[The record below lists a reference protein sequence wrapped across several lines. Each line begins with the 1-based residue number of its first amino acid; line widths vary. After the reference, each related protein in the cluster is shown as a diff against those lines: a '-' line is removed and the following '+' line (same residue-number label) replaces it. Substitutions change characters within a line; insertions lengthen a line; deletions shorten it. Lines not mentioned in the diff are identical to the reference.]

1 MSKEMFV
8 NAIDSEECR
17 IAVMEDGELQELY
30 IERSSL
36 GHHVGNVYKG
46 RVTNIEPSIQAAF
59 VDYGQPKNGF
69 LHVSD
74 VSPSYHPE
82 SVKARG
88 QMRPPIERVL
98 KRGQEV
104 IVQVTKEGL
113 GTKGATMSTYLSIAG
128 RYLVLMPGL
137 SRVGVSRKIED
148 DDSRH
153 KLRDVLATLERPKNM
168 GLIARTAGLDQPKRE
183 LQRDLIYLKRVWKL
197 ISDRIA
203 TSKAPAEIFR
213 ESDLVVRT
221 MRDIF
226 TTDIERVYIDDADV
240 ARRAR
245 DFLEM
250 TMPRYADCVTLYDDR
265 IPLFHRFGL
274 EEEVAKVYDRTV
286 PLPCGGYLVIDQAEA
301 LVAIDVNSGKFR
313 AEKNAEESAFKL
325 NLEAAKEI
333 ARQLRLRDMGGVIVM
348 DFVDMRAEKHRRG
361 VEEMLRKELK
371 RDRARQKVL
380 KTSKFGLIEMTRQRM
395 RPSIE
400 RSTFMECPHCHGSG
414 LIKTAESMSLEV
426 MRQLALAVSQENV
439 QQVEVTVHPTVGHY
453 IHNRKR
459 RALVKLEERSGKKI
473 MVLSDDHGGQEMVQF
488 HCQDNRG
495 LPVKFDPQEAAR
507 QQRLKVQ
514 QQQKAAPSPAP
525 AVSASPAAKESAPA
539 PDEDET
545 EWEATSKT
553 PSQQPD
559 DAATKATGAAGD
571 PGVAGAPSGT
581 GAKRSRSRG
590 GRRRRSKAKRDATPA
605 PGNGAPGGDATG
617 GGLAQAQAAP
627 GDTARD
633 PSVAGLVA
641 VVGVS
646 AKPAAPAAAEAT
658 PSATDAAATAAASP
672 ETPTDAAKAKPK
684 RRRRRRSAKKPP
696 QDGQSPPAA
705 NGQAGPSGQAQ
716 G

>member
-1 MSKEMFV
+1 MSKEMFI

-17 IAVMEDGELQELY
+17 IAVMEENELQELY

-88 QMRPPIERVL
+88 QMRPPIERIL

-113 GTKGATMSTYLSIAG
+113 GTKGPTMSTYLSIAG

-153 KLRDVLATLERPKNM
+153 KLRDVLATLDRPKNM
-168 GLIARTAGLDQPKRE
+168 GLIARTAGLNQPKRE

-197 ISDRIA
+197 ISDRIE
-203 TSKAPAEIFR
+203 TLKCPAEIFR

-245 DFLEM
+245 DFLKM
-250 TMPRYADCVTLYDDR
+250 TMPRYADRITLYDDR

-274 EEEVAKVYDRTV
+274 EEEIAKVYDRTV
-286 PLPCGGYLVIDQAEA
+286 PLPCGGYLVLDQAEA

-313 AEKNAEESAFKL
+313 AEKNAEESAYKL

-348 DFVDMRAEKHRRG
+348 DFVDMRSEKHRRG
-361 VEEMLRKELK
+361 VEDLLRKELK
-371 RDRARQKVL
+371 KDRARQKIL

-400 RSTFMECPHCHGSG
+400 RSTFMECPHCRGSG

-426 MRQLALAVSQENV
+426 MRQLALAISQDNV
-439 QQVEVTVHPTVGHY
+439 HQVEVTVHPTVGHY

-459 RALVKLEERSGKKI
+459 RALVKLEERTGKKI
-473 MVLSDDHGGQEMVQF
+473 MVISDANGGQEMVEF

-495 LPVKFDPQEAAR
+495 IPVKFDPQEAAK

-514 QQQKAAPSPAP
+514 QQKSTPSQPAAAPQT
-525 AVSASPAAKESAPA
+525 AAKEPAAAAGAQAETKASAAPA
-539 PDEDET
+539 AEGE
-545 EWEATSKT
+545 
-553 PSQQPD
+553 
-559 DAATKATGAAGD
+559 AATAEGT
-571 PGVAGAPSGT
+571 AP
-581 GAKRSRSRG
+581 KKSRSRG
-590 GRRRRSKAKRDATPA
+590 GRRRRSKAKKSATGEAAATEGAAATPA
-605 PGNGAPGGDATG
+605 QTPSPEATP
-617 GGLAQAQAAP
+617 AEV
-627 GDTARD
+627 
-633 PSVAGLVA
+633 PSAE
-641 VVGVS
+641 
-646 AKPAAPAAAEAT
+646 AAPAAQEGGQ
-658 PSATDAAATAAASP
+658 AAG
-672 ETPTDAAKAKPK
+672 EAAKAKPK
-684 RRRRRRSAKKPP
+684 RRRRRRSAKKEP
-696 QDGQSPPAA
+696 QQGD
-705 NGQAGPSGQAQ
+705 GQAGGDKTTGPTEQTGS
-716 G
+716 

>member
-1 MSKEMFV
+1 MFV

-17 IAVMEDGELQELY
+17 IAVMENGELQELY

-59 VDYGQPKNGF
+59 IDYGQPKNGF

-82 SVKARG
+82 SLKARG
-88 QMRPPIERVL
+88 QTHPPIERIL

-148 DDSRH
+148 DDSRN
-153 KLRDVLATLERPKNM
+153 KLRDVLATLDRPKNM

-197 ISDRIA
+197 ISERIA

-226 TTDIERVYIDDADV
+226 TTDIERVYIDDPDV

-250 TMPRYADCVTLYDDR
+250 TMPRYANCITLYEDR

-313 AEKNAEESAFKL
+313 TEKNAEESAYKL

-333 ARQLRLRDMGGVIVM
+333 ARQLRLRDLGGVIVM
-348 DFVDMRAEKHRRG
+348 DFVDMRSEKHRRG

-371 RDRARQKVL
+371 RDRARQKIL
-380 KTSKFGLIEMTRQRM
+380 RTSKFGLIEMTRQRM

-400 RSTFMECPHCHGSG
+400 RSTFMECPHCRGSG

-426 MRQLALAVSQENV
+426 MRQLALAVSQDNV

-459 RALVKLEERSGKKI
+459 RALVKLEERSGKRI
-473 MVLSDDHGGQEMVQF
+473 MVLSDDRGGQEMVQF
-488 HCQDNRG
+488 HCQDSRG

-514 QQQKAAPSPAP
+514 QEQQQKPAPSPAP
-525 AVSASPAAKESAPA
+525 TVSAAKEPSPV
-539 PDEDET
+539 PNENET
-545 EWEATSKT
+545 ERQTASET
-553 PSQQPD
+553 PSPPPGGA
-559 DAATKATGAAGD
+559 AATTSAVAAGTAGD
-571 PGVAGAPSGT
+571 PGVCGVPGGT
-581 GAKRSRSRG
+581 GVRRSRSRG
-590 GRRRRSKAKRDATPA
+590 GRRRRSRAKGIMATG
-605 PGNGAPGGDATG
+605 PGNGTPGGDLASG
-617 GGLAQAQAAP
+617 GPPQAQAPAA
-627 GDTARD
+627 GDIPRE

-641 VVGVS
+641 AVGVPV
-646 AKPAAPAAAEAT
+646 KPAAPAAAAAA
-658 PSATDAAATAAASP
+658 PSAPAPAADAAQT
-672 ETPTDAAKAKPK
+672 KPK

-696 QDGQSPPAA
+696 QDGQSPPAD
-705 NGQAGPSGQAQ
+705 NGLAGPSGQPQ
-716 G
+716 S